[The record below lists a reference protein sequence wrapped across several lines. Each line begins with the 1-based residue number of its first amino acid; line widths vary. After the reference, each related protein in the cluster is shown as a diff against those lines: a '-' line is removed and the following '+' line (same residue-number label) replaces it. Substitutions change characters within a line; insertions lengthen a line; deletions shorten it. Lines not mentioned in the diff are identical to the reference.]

1 MKEVKSLNTV
11 SDCKVYTEKAGSFVE
26 LAFLFLFY
34 FYSFFLEKRQ
44 LSLKGSDS

>member
-44 LSLKGSDS
+44 LSLKRQ